1 MLRPAT
7 TLKRKLQ
14 KRQPVTRTRI
24 VKERIQD
31 QTGALT
37 PAERQ
42 LTDAL
47 LRDYP
52 VAGLQSITRLAEAA
66 SVSTPT
72 VIRLARK
79 LGFDGFPELQAALRD
94 EASAQ
99 IKQPILKHDGW
110 PEGRKDSEAFRG
122 FAEAVFDNLSHTIER
137 LEPASFDAIARL
149 LADPKRRIY
158 LSGGRITRSNA
169 DYFFNHLQIIRPGVT
184 LLSQSPNV
192 WPQYLLDMDKRAVLV
207 VFDIRRYE
215 GDLAKLATLAQERGA
230 TIVLF
235 TDQWGSSISKIATH
249 VVNAMVEVPSSWDS
263 TIAINL
269 IVEALIAEVQNR
281 RWEKARDRIETLEE
295 MFQSTRIFRKS

>member
-1 MLRPAT
+1 MKRPD
-7 TLKRKLQ
+7 
-14 KRQPVTRTRI
+14 I
-24 VKERIQD
+24 VKDRIQD
-31 QTGALT
+31 QQGDLT

-52 VAGLQSITRLAEAA
+52 VAGLQSITKLAEAA
-66 SVSTPT
+66 GVSTPT

-79 LGFDGFPELQAALRD
+79 LGFDGFPELQDALRD

-99 IKQPILKHDGW
+99 IKQPILKREGW
-110 PEGRKDSEAFRG
+110 PEGRKDSPAFRG
-122 FAEAVFDNLSHTIER
+122 FAEAVFENLDRTIER
-137 LEPASFDAIARL
+137 LDPATFDAVARL
-149 LADPKRRIY
+149 LADQRRHIV
-158 LSGGRITRSNA
+158 LCGGRITRSNA

-192 WPQYLLDMDKRAVLV
+192 WPQYLLDMGPRSVLI

-215 GDLAKLATLAQERGA
+215 ADLARLAGLAKERGA
-230 TIVLF
+230 VIVLF
-235 TDQWGSSISKIATH
+235 TDQWGSPVSKIADH

-269 IVEALIAEVQNR
+269 IVEALIAEVQTR
-281 RWEKARDRIETLEE
+281 RSEKARERIEALEE
-295 MFQSTRIFRKS
+295 MFRSTRIFRKTN